1 MKTFFHF
8 QKSLVQGAD
17 GEELSMKNIEG
28 KIEEKIVESKSFDAS
43 QGVGMEGE
51 GNIKVK

>member
-8 QKSLVQGAD
+8 LKSLVQGAD
-17 GEELSMKNIEG
+17 NAELSKKNIEG
-28 KIEEKIVESKSFDAS
+28 KIDEKIVESKNFDAS
-43 QGVGMEGE
+43 QDVGMEGE